1 MPDLTHLAPA
11 ATTLPPAAAPHILSP
26 SALWVPLLG
35 VMAVDSLGLDLP
47 VAHWFGSASGFA
59 LKDHW
64 LLSSVL
70 HNGARNL
77 GWWVLLALTVCIFR
91 PVGILKWLSRR
102 DRAWMVASIWLSLS
116 LVVSIKGMSQTSCPW
131 DLDVFGGAARHVSH
145 WAWGVTDGGGGHCFP
160 AGHASTGFAFLA
172 GCFWLRPVSLRHARY
187 WFLAVMGIGLLL
199 GLTQQLRGAHFLS
212 HTLWT
217 AWICWAVGFL
227 VHRWA
232 SRASAGPIPESAELN
247 TRRA

>member
-1 MPDLTHLAPA
+1 MPDLTHLAPTV
-11 ATTLPPAAAPHILSP
+11 TTTQPKKPTHPLSLA
-26 SALWVPLLG
+26 ALWVPLLG

-47 VAHWFGSASGFA
+47 MAKWFGSASGFA
-59 LKDHW
+59 LKDYW

-70 HNGARNL
+70 HNGARSL
-77 GWWVLLALTVCIFR
+77 GWWVLLALTIGIFR
-91 PVGILKWLSRR
+91 PVGLLKWLSRR
-102 DRAWMVASIWLSLS
+102 DRAWMVTSIWLSLL

-131 DLDVFGGAARHVSH
+131 ELDVFGGAALHVSH

-172 GCFWLRPVSLRHARY
+172 GGFWLRPVSPRHARH
-187 WFLAVMGIGLLL
+187 WFLAVMGTGLLL

-217 AWICWAVGFL
+217 AWLCWAVGFL

-232 SRASAGPIPESAELN
+232 SRSPTAPISESAELK
-247 TRRA
+247 TRGA